1 MFDTLAVARRLTEAG
16 INRDHADVLA
26 DAIREAAEH
35 GDYVTTDQ
43 FKAGIAELR
52 ADIAS
57 QINGLTWRIIGI
69 VGVAVAV
76 LRWLG

>member
-1 MFDTLAVARRLTEAG
+1 M
-16 INRDHADVLA
+16 LA

-35 GDYVTTDQ
+35 GDHVTTDQ

-52 ADIAS
+52 ADIAG

-76 LRWLG
+76 LRWLE